1 MSGSGLA
8 PPPFVRMAAHDLRWR
23 LLCELAGG
31 DYRVREL
38 VQLVGHPQNLVSYH
52 LRLLR
57 DADLVSS
64 RRSSFD
70 ARDTYYH
77 LDLDR
82 CASLLAAT
90 GPALHPALR
99 GGTPTPA
106 APPRRPRPRVLFAC
120 TGNSARS
127 PMAEA
132 LLRHHCDGAVEV
144 SSAGSHPRERIHPVA
159 VRVLAVA
166 YGIDIS
172 EQRPR
177 RLDPAARR
185 RFDYVVTLCDKV
197 KEICPE
203 FPGSPPAA
211 HWSMPD
217 PAAEGDGHDASYP
230 AFCRT
235 ADELDV
241 RIALLI
247 GELTAQTSER
257 RHHVR

>member
-127 PMAEA
+127 PIAEA

-159 VRVLAVA
+159 VRVLAVE

-197 KEICPE
+197 REVCPE
-203 FPGSPPAA
+203 FPGHPRHI
-211 HWSMPD
+211 HWSIPD
-217 PAAEGDGHDASYP
+217 PTPTDVDSGEVEEAMR
-230 AFCRT
+230 RT
-235 ADELDV
+235 AREIDTRVGHLV
-241 RIALLI
+241 
-247 GELTAQTSER
+247 
-257 RHHVR
+257 HVLAATESRKVKP